1 MMKKDHPEQI
11 HPTHIEARR
20 IAGLPAEPE
29 KLPLRRA
36 RDLSGLAWE
45 GARMRF
51 HQFVTCPLRG
61 MTGMS
66 WWISRPETAHDFA
79 VCPQCGAS
87 APLYQGQD
95 S

>member
-29 KLPLRRA
+29 KLPLQRA
-36 RDLSGLAWE
+36 RDLSRLAWE

-61 MTGMS
+61 HDWHELVDIKTQ
-66 WWISRPETAHDFA
+66 ETAHDFA
-79 VCPQCGAS
+79 VCPQ
-87 APLYQGQD
+87 
-95 S
+95 